1 MGESTREQAKRL
13 YLEGHEV
20 AYICQFTDIHR
31 STLYRWLDEDGIKRT
46 RRTFWT
52 IEQIRRTIQNKKNQI
67 ADLEKELDRIV
78 RLNSGG
84 DDDA

>member
-1 MGESTREQAKRL
+1 MDESTRERAKRL

-52 IEQIRRTIQNKKNQI
+52 VDQIRRTIQNKKNQI

>member
-1 MGESTREQAKRL
+1 MDESIRERAKRL

-20 AYICQFTDIHR
+20 AYICQFNDIHR

-52 IEQIRRTIQNKKNQI
+52 IDQIRRTIQNKKNQI
-67 ADLEKELDRIV
+67 SELEKELDRIV
-78 RLNSGG
+78 RLNSG
-84 DDDA
+84 DDDG

>member
-1 MGESTREQAKRL
+1 MDESTRERAKRL

-20 AYICQFTDIHR
+20 AYICQFNDIHR

-52 IEQIRRTIQNKKNQI
+52 IDQIRRTIQNKKNQI
-67 ADLEKELDRIV
+67 AELEKELDRNIDTK
-78 RLNSGG
+78 RESST
-84 DDDA
+84 

>member
-1 MGESTREQAKRL
+1 MDESTRERAKRL

-20 AYICQFTDIHR
+20 AYICQFNDIHR

-52 IEQIRRTIQNKKNQI
+52 IDQIRRTIQNKKNQI
-67 ADLEKELDRIV
+67 AELEKELDRIIDTN
-78 RLNSGG
+78 RLSLIHI
-84 DDDA
+84 